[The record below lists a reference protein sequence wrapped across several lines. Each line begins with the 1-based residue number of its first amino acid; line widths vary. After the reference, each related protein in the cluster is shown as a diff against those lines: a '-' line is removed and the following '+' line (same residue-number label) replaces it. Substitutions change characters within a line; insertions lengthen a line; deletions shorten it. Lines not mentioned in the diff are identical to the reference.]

1 MASSESLKVRA
12 ARPRSEGILAAE
24 TMVDLDQQIASPE
37 YDYGSVWQDGLV
49 NLPSNIAG
57 LFSAQ
62 RQQIYRPESKSV
74 VETPTGGFFEVT
86 NPPVYGEVERGPGIE
101 SPAMRGLGYLS
112 RLMAGDVATERQAAE
127 AVSGGLAA
135 LPQGAMKMVR
145 DLPSTA
151 ESMRQSA
158 ETGVPTVAY
167 DYDEQGR
174 PIEGTGAPP
183 VLDPL
188 LVMGAGAPQMAAAK
202 LGKIPAGSLGIFGGR
217 YAENLSP
224 QMSDDYARATK
235 MLDDGATSDQVYKT
249 TGKIAVERTDIDP
262 RELSG
267 APRSEKFVVRHHIPD
282 NEMVL
287 NDDVFKAFRMSV
299 GSGDEF
305 SLGSLIS
312 HPKLFEAYPSMR
324 DVKVSIGTMPE
335 MPGAAASWN
344 EAKNLIRIRSD
355 QVIPIEEIANYYDMG
370 FNPQGVTKAVE
381 NTVRNILH
389 EASHAVQ
396 GKETL
401 SAYGPGGPSGRGT
414 KSPMVLRE
422 PKAVGWL
429 KGGDPSNEYRQLIK
443 YRDKR
448 FPKTFIDAQKKKKE
462 LETTIES
469 DWSDFQLWSGG
480 TLSLE
485 TERRF
490 QRRRL
495 KDKLEKL
502 AGGRSKRD
510 LPTKSTEA
518 FFPRDTR
525 NTGVMDDAEYAN
537 YAKQRTEFER
547 TSPEFNDLQ
556 GKIREEVE
564 LQQIID
570 KSNYKYL
577 QNRGETEARITELM
591 RHVGPDDPINP
602 QYQFNKVFEQMAE
615 SIENL
620 KPYPSISVTK
630 PEGMNKGGYV
640 ITGAETMMGLD

>member
-1 MASSESLKVRA
+1 MASSESMKMR
-12 ARPRSEGILAAE
+12 RRSSRSDGISAAE
-24 TMVDLDQQIASPE
+24 TMIDLEQKIDAPE
-37 YDYGSVWQDGLV
+37 YDYGTVWQDGLV

-62 RQQIYRPESKSV
+62 RQQVYRPESKSV
-74 VETPTGGFFEVT
+74 VETPTGGFFEAT
-86 NPPVYGEVERGPGIE
+86 NPAVYGEPERGPGIE
-101 SPAMRGLGYLS
+101 SPAMRGIGYLS
-112 RLMAGDVATERQAAE
+112 RLMAGDPATERQTAE
-127 AVSGGLAA
+127 TVGKGLAA

-145 DLPSTA
+145 DLPRTA

-158 ETGVPTVAY
+158 ETGARTVAY
-167 DYDEQGR
+167 EYDEQGR

-183 VLDPL
+183 VLDPF
-188 LVMGAGAPQMAAAK
+188 LVMGMGAPQMIATK
-202 LGKIPAGSLGIFGGR
+202 LGKIDSSLGIFGGR
-217 YAENLSP
+217 NAENLSP
-224 QMSDDYARATK
+224 QMSDDYVRATK
-235 MLDDGATSDQVYKT
+235 MLDEGASSDQVYKA
-249 TGKIAVERTDIDP
+249 TGKIAIERTDIDP
-262 RELSG
+262 REMSQ
-267 APRSEKFVVRHHIPD
+267 ATRSEKFEIRHHIPD
-282 NEMVL
+282 NEMTL
-287 NDDVFKAFRMSV
+287 DDDTFKAFISSV
-299 GSGDEF
+299 GSGNQF

-324 DVKVSIGTMPE
+324 DVKVAIGTMPE
-335 MPGAAASWN
+335 MEGAIASWD
-344 EAKNLIRIRSD
+344 EANNLIRIRSD
-355 QVIPIEEIANYYDMG
+355 QIIPKEG
-370 FNPQGVTKAVE
+370 GVTKAAQ
-381 NTVRNILH
+381 NTVENILH

-401 SAYGPGGPSGRGT
+401 AAYGPGGHRGRGT
-414 KSPMVLRE
+414 KSPMVLRQPE
-422 PKAVGWL
+422 AIDWL

-480 TLSLE
+480 TLSLDM
-485 TERRF
+485 ERRF

-495 KDKLEKL
+495 KGKLEKL
-502 AGGRSKRD
+502 AGGRT
-510 LPTKSTEA
+510 TKITEA

-525 NTGVMDDAEYAN
+525 KSGVMDDAEYVN
-537 YAKQRTEFER
+537 YAKQRTNFER

-556 GKIREEVE
+556 AKIREEVE
-564 LQQIID
+564 LQQLID
-570 KSNYKYL
+570 KSNYKYYE
-577 QNRGETEARITELM
+577 NRGETEARITELM
-591 RHVGPDDPINP
+591 KDVGPDDPINP

-640 ITGAETMMGLD
+640 MSGAETMMGLD